1 MTEVAKLIEQFV
13 AALNHNG
20 LEPLFGKDVP
30 CELRTKELT
39 DVPSMYR
46 WEIRR
51 ATDNAWVL
59 PLESRLPYPF
69 PTMYRYLISQFKF
82 AEFEIGP
89 IMFLAN
95 TGKHDVFNELSRVW
109 ANDAFPNELL
119 RYGFLQF
126 GRQAGGGYDP
136 VCFAMKDRKKGDA
149 PVVRLVHEEVL
160 IRKRVR
166 IQSEIAPSFS
176 EFVQRVIG
184 GEIRIGSL
192 KCRSRDS

>member
-1 MTEVAKLIEQFV
+1 LLVAFMTATTNLIEKFV
-13 AALNHNG
+13 ATLNHNG
-20 LEPLFGKDVP
+20 LEPLFARDVP
-30 CELRTKELT
+30 CELRAEELT
-39 DVPSMYR
+39 EVPGMYR
-46 WEIRR
+46 WEIS
-51 ATDNAWVL
+51 AASDNAWVI

-95 TGKHDVFNELSRVW
+95 TGKDEVFNELSRVW
-109 ANDAFPNELL
+109 ANDPFPNELL

-136 VCFAMKDRKKGDA
+136 VCFAMKDRKRGDA
-149 PVVRLVHEEVL
+149 PVVQLDHEEVL
-160 IRKRVR
+160 IRKRIR

-176 EFVQRVIG
+176 AFVQRVVA
-184 GEIRIGSL
+184 GEV
-192 KCRSRDS
+192 RSRKRT